1 MQTSNLWGDEGYN
14 KDIPKKDP
22 IQTKANINNMTNIS
36 NLGNGFGSSQINA
49 INTNP
54 PENPYK

>member
-1 MQTSNLWGDEGYN
+1 
-14 KDIPKKDP
+14 
-22 IQTKANINNMTNIS
+22 MTNIS